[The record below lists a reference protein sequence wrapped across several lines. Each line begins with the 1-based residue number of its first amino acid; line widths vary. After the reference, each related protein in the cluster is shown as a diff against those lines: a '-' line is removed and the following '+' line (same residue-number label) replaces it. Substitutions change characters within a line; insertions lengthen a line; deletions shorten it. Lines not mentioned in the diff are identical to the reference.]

1 MTAQINMRSM
11 GASPQ
16 NGSETTLTPK
26 RSGQSSGTDNSRAP
40 VMKGRITAVLSL
52 TSSSLLLT
60 TLSERGRAAIRSHYG
75 PPRMAHLV
83 HFAWYAH
90 PWFRPHPL
98 VHREVRK
105 HAVR

>member
-60 TLSERGRAAIRSHYG
+60 TLSERGRAALRSHYG
-75 PPRMAHLV
+75 PRARSAAHEQ
-83 HFAWYAH
+83 
-90 PWFRPHPL
+90 RPL
-98 VHREVRK
+98 LSG
-105 HAVR
+105 AGDGGDQGC